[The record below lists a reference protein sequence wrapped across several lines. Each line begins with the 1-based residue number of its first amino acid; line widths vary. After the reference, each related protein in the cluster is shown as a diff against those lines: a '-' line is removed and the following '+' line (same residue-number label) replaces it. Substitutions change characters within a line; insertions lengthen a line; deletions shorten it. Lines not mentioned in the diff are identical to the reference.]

1 MPRGILFFLVCL
13 IFFSPQIV
21 AAHEVYVLAP
31 QEVKISLEQISP
43 NPFNA
48 LTTNYNQFLVA
59 AFLITL
65 VGLLAHFLSGWLARF
80 FFLVKLENRVKRW
93 APVLIQLTLLGS
105 LLSCVY
111 YNALFGPELPL
122 EKIFGSSALLARAL
136 LLGCAVTL
144 ILGKYVRLGILLFIL
159 LFVCS
164 LIFAPTFA
172 LAYMVYL
179 GGALAVLLH
188 GPYFGLLKPSN
199 PEEQGKEFLII
210 RIALG
215 CSLLYSAFFAK
226 FLHSQLAIE
235 TINKFELTKFF
246 PFDPLFVVLGAFLV
260 ESLIGL
266 CLIFGYQI
274 RLVSFVFIIFLTV
287 SILFF
292 QEAAW
297 PHFILFGT
305 ALTLLFH
312 GYDKYTARR
321 LISKTE
327 DPVL

>member
-136 LLGCAVTL
+136 LLGCAVT
-144 ILGKYVRLGILLFIL
+144 
-159 LFVCS
+159 
-164 LIFAPTFA
+164 
-172 LAYMVYL
+172 
-179 GGALAVLLH
+179 LAVLLH